1 MPKVSSLAEY
11 PSLLTWCPSCWLR
24 DSNSK
29 RSSSLSNS
37 DILLKLSD
45 SIAVIILFS
54 KLFEVDYDKKASYL
68 GITKFNRLSRTSKNL
83 IPLGG
88 IKIKNLNKLKNLYCE
103 GIALL
108 SEIKKKPTKIIS
120 RLF

>member
-1 MPKVSSLAEY
+1 M
-11 PSLLTWCPSCWLR
+11 
-24 DSNSK
+24 
-29 RSSSLSNS
+29 
-37 DILLKLSD
+37 
-45 SIAVIILFS
+45 FS

-108 SEIKKKPTKIIS
+108 SEIKKKPTKIFS